1 MRGPQTAGPL
11 RHERHLM
18 KVITTAESLRKA
30 DSSLDATLTP
40 VALRSWVI
48 VSWAAA
54 FAGSG

>member
-1 MRGPQTAGPL
+1 
-11 RHERHLM
+11 M
-18 KVITTAESLRKA
+18 KVIATAESLRKA